1 MFASL
6 WRLVTQNT
14 RPFFHVRSFA
24 LRDSLKKARLH
35 LNSGRRTSRELSQD
49 RALVAIPA
57 VMRAKTNFLMLGNAA
72 AVRRMRSRSGS
83 ADGVELGNTAGPT
96 PTDDEVDVG
105 RSGGGNAGSSQGRDI
120 DRRRSARASVTELD
134 AGGRASSARAS
145 TPELAA
151 RGRASS
157 ARASTP
163 ELDARE
169 RASSARSS
177 MLELDVRERAPSGF
191 EAENPMHQERGSA
204 PTAAVN
210 LAPCHV
216 PSLIPLPGLAGLK
229 RNS

>member
-1 MFASL
+1 M
-6 WRLVTQNT
+6 
-14 RPFFHVRSFA
+14 
-24 LRDSLKKARLH
+24 
-35 LNSGRRTSRELSQD
+35 
-49 RALVAIPA
+49 
-57 VMRAKTNFLMLGNAA
+57 
-72 AVRRMRSRSGS
+72 
-83 ADGVELGNTAGPT
+83 
-96 PTDDEVDVG
+96 
-105 RSGGGNAGSSQGRDI
+105 
-120 DRRRSARASVTELD
+120 TELD
-134 AGGRASSARAS
+134 ARGRASSARAS

-204 PTAAVN
+204 PTATAAVN

>member
-1 MFASL
+1 M
-6 WRLVTQNT
+6 
-14 RPFFHVRSFA
+14 
-24 LRDSLKKARLH
+24 
-35 LNSGRRTSRELSQD
+35 
-49 RALVAIPA
+49 
-57 VMRAKTNFLMLGNAA
+57 
-72 AVRRMRSRSGS
+72 
-83 ADGVELGNTAGPT
+83 
-96 PTDDEVDVG
+96 
-105 RSGGGNAGSSQGRDI
+105 
-120 DRRRSARASVTELD
+120 TELD
-134 AGGRASSARAS
+134 ARGRASSARAS

-169 RASSARSS
+169 RARSS

-204 PTAAVN
+204 PTATAAVN